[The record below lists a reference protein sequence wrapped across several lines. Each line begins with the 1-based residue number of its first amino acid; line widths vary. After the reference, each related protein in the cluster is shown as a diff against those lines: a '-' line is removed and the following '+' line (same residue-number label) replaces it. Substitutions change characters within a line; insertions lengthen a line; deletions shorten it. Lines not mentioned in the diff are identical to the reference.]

1 MVNQS
6 STLDRAFSALSDPT
20 RRDVVQQLRRGPAS
34 VSDLAARHPMSLPS
48 FLKHVAVLTDAGLI
62 ASTKRGRVRECR
74 LVPAAL
80 DDTERWIAEH
90 QRTWHTRLD
99 ALDRALQKGSSE

>member
-6 STLDRAFSALSDPT
+6 ATLDRAFSALSDPT
-20 RRDVVQQLRRGPAS
+20 RRDVVQQLRLGPAS

-48 FLKHVAVLTDAGLI
+48 FMKHLTVLTNAGLV

-74 LVPAAL
+74 LVPDAL
-80 DDTERWIAEH
+80 DDTERWIADH
-90 QRTWHTRLD
+90 QRTWRTRLD
-99 ALDRALQKGSSE
+99 ALDFALQKGSPE